1 MEIRKNLA
9 KRNLNA
15 TSATR
20 QEHIK
25 TDCPLLQ
32 NKKMNCYHKWAMK
45 TTWRED
51 SDSSSSDKEEHAA
64 KCVS

>member
-20 QEHIK
+20 G
-25 TDCPLLQ
+25 T
-32 NKKMNCYHKWAMK
+32 HKN
-45 TTWRED
+45 RLP
-51 SDSSSSDKEEHAA
+51 SSSKQEDELLS
-64 KCVS
+64 